1 MRFNHVL
8 SILTL
13 AGFSIVA
20 AKPAPQSSPAPSST
34 QILFTTSCDAA
45 AWPPR
50 NVGAPLVQQMPN
62 TELQTIMSQ
71 IDPARIETIINKLV
85 SFGTRHTLSNQTDPN
100 RGIGAAR
107 DWVASQMRGF
117 ANASNGQ
124 MTVEVQ
130 SYMQGVD
137 TGILFPVKISN
148 ILATLKGS
156 TSPERVYV
164 ISGHYDSRVTNL
176 NNYQDDA
183 PGADDE

>member
-1 MRFNHVL
+1 MWFNNAL
-8 SILTL
+8 SFLAL
-13 AGFSIVA
+13 AGFTCVA
-20 AKPAPQSSPAPSST
+20 AKPAPQTSPVSSSP
-34 QILFTTSCDAA
+34 QVLFTTSCDAA

-50 NVGAPLVQQMPN
+50 NVGVSLVQQQPN
-62 TELQTIMSQ
+62 AELQDIMSQ
-71 IDPARIETIINKLV
+71 IDPARIQAIINKLV
-85 SFGTRHTLSNQTDPN
+85 SFGTRHTLSNQTDPK

-117 ANASNGQ
+117 AAASNGQ

-130 SYMQGVD
+130 SYTQPVAQ
-137 TGILFPVKISN
+137 GILFPVKISN

-156 TSPERVYV
+156 ASPQRYYV
-164 ISGHYDSRVTNL
+164 VSGHYDSRVTNL